1 MASITELFKEQE
13 NTTEEVKK
21 LRMAFEEYFDSQK
34 QNRLGLLESMREKK
48 KEKSG
53 FFFSGSKSKASD
65 KSDNN
70 PFKSILD
77 SATSSLTGKI
87 ITGALATAVAAAIAS
102 GLKLAFQDFKD
113 DLMKMLGLD
122 DDSGGAG
129 GGNNPMLDPD
139 VQLSVFG
146 KSFGNL
152 GGKGFARLQP
162 IGRPSIS
169 ESLKQYTAKN
179 TTPDKIQSFTMK
191 ENGKVV
197 VRAGDVI
204 PGQSPSL
211 TSKGSFV
218 AKEVIART
226 APKVAAKSLP
236 YAGTAIGLTEAA
248 RLLSEG
254 KLGSAIITALG
265 NLPGVGTLTNLSAGS
280 IVILR
285 ETYKGMY
292 GSYPS
297 EDATVEIKETGGLPI
312 QTAEKLRNAGIA
324 VLDALKPKRVE
335 GGVGFMESMTQAKA
349 GAAKFDANRAAKIQQ
364 YDNYVNEIIRS
375 DKPNS
380 PTSLQPII
388 NNTNI
393 TTGSGGRS
401 GATQAPMNPP
411 SMPTGSLFDSQ
422 NSALNASAL

>member
-13 NTTEEVKK
+13 KTTEEVKQ
-21 LRMAFEEYFDSQK
+21 LRMVFEEYFDSQK
-34 QNRLGLLESMREKK
+34 QNKLGLLESMREKK
-48 KEKSG
+48 KEQSG
-53 FFFSGSKSKASD
+53 FFFSGSKSKASNT
-65 KSDNN
+65 SDNN

-77 SATSSLTGKI
+77 SALSSLTGKL
-87 ITGALATAVAAAIAS
+87 ITGALTTAIVAAIAS
-102 GLKLAFQDFKD
+102 GLKVAFQDFKN
-113 DLMKMLGLD
+113 DLMKTMGLD
-122 DDSGGAG
+122 DAPGAPG
-129 GGNNPMLDPD
+129 DNPMLDPA

-162 IGRPSIS
+162 VGRPSIS

-179 TTPDKIQSFTMK
+179 TTPDKIKSFT
-191 ENGKVV
+191 ERVNGKVV
-197 VRAGDVI
+197 AQAGDVI
-204 PGQSPSL
+204 PGKSPSM
-211 TSKGSFV
+211 SQKGVFV
-218 AKEVIART
+218 AKEVVERV
-226 APKVAAKSLP
+226 APKILAKSTP
-236 YAGTAIGLTEAA
+236 YLGTGVGAYEAA

-254 KLGSAIITALG
+254 KIGSAAITLLG
-265 NLPGVGTLTNLSAGS
+265 NLPGMSTLTNLSAGS
-280 IVILR
+280 VVILR

-297 EDATVEIKETGGLPI
+297 EEAAQEIKETGGLPI

-335 GGVGFMESMTQAKA
+335 GGVGFTESLTKASA
-349 GAAKFDANRAAKIQQ
+349 GATKFDANRAAKIQQ
-364 YDNYVNEIIRS
+364 YDNYVNQINPMTG
-375 DKPNS
+375 KPNQA
-380 PTSLQPII
+380 TSLQPII

-401 GATQAPMNPP
+401 GASQALMNPP